1 MVLYISD
8 KQFDNDLLEHI
19 ALQDGLVRFD
29 QETFLL
35 TNDDGGLEN
44 LNQSHDEFV
53 AGLCFGHFFFQLI
66 KCLFYEDIGDFLS
79 FVRNQTFFF
88 VFFFETFLFSYLVFF
103 LILLFFLNFENFS
116 LDSFLLLICIS
127 FFIFRICQREV
138 AVYVEANRFF
148 DYVWV
153 LALVRDFFHDVDYF
167 ELIRLLPDF
176 ELMIIWLL
184 WAMQFHLGA
193 LLQLRNDVQHNVTTA
208 FLVVEQQELLLK
220 ELVSDQWQ

>member
-1 MVLYISD
+1 MIGALSIQLYGV
-8 KQFDNDLLEHI
+8 K
-19 ALQDGLVRFD
+19 
-29 QETFLL
+29 T
-35 TNDDGGLEN
+35 DGGNIHLFSANE
-44 LNQSHDEFV
+44 LLPYQ
-53 AGLCFGHFFFQLI
+53 GLYSYDFFFVV
-66 KCLFYEDIGDFLS
+66 FLVAFFS
-79 FVRNQTFFF
+79 VFLVAFLAAFFSVFFF

-193 LLQLRNDVQHNVTTA
+193 LLQLRNDV
-208 FLVVEQQELLLK
+208 
-220 ELVSDQWQ
+220 